1 MLRDKRLADTRS
13 GFTFWRSDPDGSA
26 KLLKSIIKPV
36 IQRHPDLVFFDT
48 NLFFQPI
55 GWYLRGCMFGRSGWS
70 GGAKFVFV
78 YRFVIPLFERRMRGM
93 IGWGDVYARGLATKC
108 GI

>member
-1 MLRDKRLADTRS
+1 
-13 GFTFWRSDPDGSA
+13 
-26 KLLKSIIKPV
+26 
-36 IQRHPDLVFFDT
+36 
-48 NLFFQPI
+48 
-55 GWYLRGCMFGRSGWS
+55 MFGRSGWS